1 MGIGRLRILRRG
13 VGCGIGRDDGVGI
26 WDVRG
31 GGDGFVGRV
40 SESGLWGL
48 VCGETSLGDFLILC
62 GFRRF

>member
-1 MGIGRLRILRRG
+1 MRRWSIGGDWEIEDSGERSG
-13 VGCGIGRDDGVGI
+13 VWDWTGR
-26 WDVRG
+26 W